1 MMRTMNKIEKNKIE
15 KSGDI
20 KNFDKNLSNSIDN
33 NLSVSDSN
41 KSSASKKSIASN
53 KKKEKEN
60 LSKKKEKELTK
71 EKDENKKK
79 LERLRKKKFKLA
91 QMFCDAVVKKYKKIV
106 KAVVIF
112 GSVVRGD
119 LTEKSDIDI
128 IVIIDDT
135 IARFTPEMREAFDI
149 KLYELAKSISKDISV
164 QPAWTLTEFWDMA
177 RIGHPLL
184 YTIVRDGWALY
195 DVGFFIPV
203 RKLLERGKIPHT
215 IEAVELLIESAPKKI
230 ARVENIKLYMVA
242 EDLYYAVLN
251 ASQAVLM
258 YLGKESPRPKE
269 AVKNV
274 KEYLLANKLI
284 EKKYVDCLER
294 IIKFRKDVEHK
305 KIKNISGEKL
315 DKFIEIAKDYVE
327 RMEEILTLLQ
337 RRRKEEII
345 KRNYEVMMKA
355 AITGLKIIN
364 KLPKDPRDLPIA
376 IKKYLIE
383 EEKINPF
390 YENVLKKVSS
400 MRKMVDENLVDKIPE
415 REVELMREYVRRFV
429 REIGEIAKKE
439 SGKIEK

>member
-1 MMRTMNKIEKNKIE
+1 MNEIE
-15 KSGDI
+15 KSEFEKSRFEKDS
-20 KNFDKNLSNSIDN
+20 NLSKNLETREDDTSTISTMKI
-33 NLSVSDSN
+33 
-41 KSSASKKSIASN
+41 KN
-53 KKKEKEN
+53 KKKSSTHEEEKLTKKAKEDEEKE
-60 LSKKKEKELTK
+60 KKKI
-71 EKDENKKK
+71 
-79 LERLRKKKFKLA
+79 ERLRKKKFKLA
-91 QMFCDAVVKKYKKIV
+91 QMFCDAVLKKYKKII

-128 IVIIDDT
+128 LVIIDDT
-135 IARFTPEMREAFDI
+135 LARFTPEMREAFDI
-149 KLYELAKSISKDISV
+149 KLYDLAKSISEDISV

-195 DVGFFIPV
+195 DSGFFIPV

-215 IEAVELLIESAPKKI
+215 IEAVELLMESAPKKI
-230 ARVENIKLYMVA
+230 ARVENVKLYMIA
-242 EDLYYAVLN
+242 EDLYYAMLN

-284 EKKYVDCLER
+284 DKKYVNYLER

-305 KIKNISGEKL
+305 KIKNVSGERL
-315 DKFIEIAKDYVE
+315 DKFIEMAKEYVNK
-327 RMEEILTLLQ
+327 MEDILTLLQ

-345 KRNYEVMMKA
+345 KRNYEVMIKA
-355 AITGLKIIN
+355 AITGLKVIN
-364 KLPKDPRDLPIA
+364 KLPKDPKELPIA

-400 MRKMVDENLVDKIPE
+400 MRRMVDENLVDKIPE

-429 REIGEIAKKE
+429 REIGEIAKRE
-439 SGKIEK
+439 GEKGRS

>member
-1 MMRTMNKIEKNKIE
+1 MNKIEKIDKNTENLLNKNEEKLDFKISVKSENE
-15 KSGDI
+15 KSSEI
-20 KNFDKNLSNSIDN
+20 VK
-33 NLSVSDSN
+33 
-41 KSSASKKSIASN
+41 KKS
-53 KKKEKEN
+53 KKEKE
-60 LSKKKEKELTK
+60 SEEKER
-71 EKDENKKK
+71 KKI
-79 LERLRKKKFKLA
+79 ERLRRKKFKLA
-91 QMFCDAVVKKYKKIV
+91 QMFCDAIIKKYKKII
-106 KAVVIF
+106 KAVVVF

-119 LTEKSDIDI
+119 LTEKSDIDVL
-128 IVIIDDT
+128 VIIDDT

-149 KLYELAKSISKDISV
+149 KLYDIAKNISEDISV

-195 DVGFFIPV
+195 DTGFFIPV

-215 IEAVELLIESAPKKI
+215 IEAVELLMESAPKKI
-230 ARVENIKLYMVA
+230 ARVENVKLYMIA
-242 EDLYYAVLN
+242 EDLYYAMLN

-274 KEYLLANKLI
+274 KEYLLSNKLI
-284 EKKYVDCLER
+284 EKKYVNYLEK

-327 RMEEILTLLQ
+327 KMENILTLLQ
-337 RRRKEEII
+337 RRKKEEII
-345 KRNYEVMMKA
+345 KRNYEVMIKA

-364 KLPKDPRDLPIA
+364 KLPKDPKELPIA

-383 EEKINPF
+383 EEKLNPF
-390 YENVLKKVSS
+390 YETVLKKVSS
-400 MRKMVDENLVDKIPE
+400 MRRMVDENLVDKIPE

-429 REIGEIAKKE
+429 REIGEVAKKE
-439 SGKIEK
+439 EAKKRSGNL

>member
-1 MMRTMNKIEKNKIE
+1 MNEVEKSEIEKNNKNKNDNENFSNQEDESSVLPVSIKIKNRKAFSKKIE
-15 KSGDI
+15 EEFTKDI
-20 KNFDKNLSNSIDN
+20 KKDEEKE
-33 NLSVSDSN
+33 
-41 KSSASKKSIASN
+41 
-53 KKKEKEN
+53 KKKI
-60 LSKKKEKELTK
+60 
-71 EKDENKKK
+71 
-79 LERLRKKKFKLA
+79 ERLRKRKFKLA
-91 QMFCDAVVKKYKKIV
+91 QMFCDAVVKKYKKFI

-128 IVIIDDT
+128 LVIIDDT

-149 KLYELAKSISKDISV
+149 KLYDLAKSISEDISV

-195 DVGFFIPV
+195 DAGFFVPV

-230 ARVENIKLYMVA
+230 ARVENVKLYMVA
-242 EDLYYAVLN
+242 EDLYYAMLN

-274 KEYLLANKLI
+274 REYLLSNKLI
-284 EKKYVDCLER
+284 EKKYVDYLEK

-305 KIKNISGEKL
+305 KIKDISGEKL
-315 DKFIEIAKDYVE
+315 DKFIKIAKDYVE
-327 RMEEILTLLQ
+327 RMEGILILLQ

-345 KRNYEVMMKA
+345 KRNYEVMIKA

-364 KLPKDPRDLPIA
+364 KLPKNPKELPIA

-383 EEKINPF
+383 EEKVNPF

-400 MRKMVDENLVDKIPE
+400 MRRMVDENLVDKIPE

-429 REIGEIAKKE
+429 REIGEVAKKE
-439 SGKIEK
+439 SEKTKSEL